1 MWCAFQVRTLCQNNA
16 LLLTHGVPLGYHMG
30 VPLVN
35 ANTLPLHK
43 NMKMNYI
50 VTVLVAG
57 CALLTTSCSTMV
69 NGNNVSPNK
78 VGYGAQAFP
87 ATVVAAKNVNIETTS
102 TAKNLG
108 TGVGAVLGAGAGQ
121 LLGGGSGRVVSALG
135 FGAAGA
141 LAGRYL
147 TDSMGNTQGQ
157 TLTVK
162 IDGSNQLY
170 SVTQPVAE
178 QVGYIP
184 VGAHGMYY
192 HGTNNCRFEPD
203 GTY

>member
-1 MWCAFQVRTLCQNNA
+1 
-16 LLLTHGVPLGYHMG
+16 
-30 VPLVN
+30 
-35 ANTLPLHK
+35 
-43 NMKMNYI
+43 MKYI
-50 VTVLVAG
+50 VTALVAG
-57 CALLTTSCSTMV
+57 VALLTTSCSTMV
-69 NGNNVSPNK
+69 DGNNVSPNK

-87 ATVVAAKNVNIETTS
+87 ATVVAAKSVNIETTS

-121 LLGGGSGRVVSALG
+121 LLGGGSGRIVSALG

-157 TLTVK
+157 TLTVQ
-162 IDGSNQLY
+162 IDGTSQLY
-170 SVTQPVAE
+170 TVTQPVTK
-178 QVGYIP
+178 QWGSIP

-192 HGTNNCRFEPD
+192 HGTNNSRFEPD
-203 GTY
+203 GM

>member
-1 MWCAFQVRTLCQNNA
+1 MKKKYILAA
-16 LLLTHGVPLGYHMG
+16 L
-30 VPLVN
+30 
-35 ANTLPLHK
+35 
-43 NMKMNYI
+43 
-50 VTVLVAG
+50 VTG
-57 CALLTTSCSTMV
+57 CAVLTTSCTTMV
-69 NGNNVSPNK
+69 NGNNVAANK

-87 ATVVAAKNVNIETTS
+87 ARVVAAKNVTIETTS

-121 LLGGGSGRVVSALG
+121 MLGGGTGRVVSAAG
-135 FGAAGA
+135 FGVLGA

-147 TDSMGNTQGQ
+147 TDAAGNTQGQ
-157 TLTVK
+157 SITVK
-162 IDGSNQLY
+162 IDGTNQLY
-170 SVTQPVAE
+170 SVVQPVSE

-184 VGAHGMYY
+184 VGTHGMYY

>member
-1 MWCAFQVRTLCQNNA
+1 
-16 LLLTHGVPLGYHMG
+16 
-30 VPLVN
+30 
-35 ANTLPLHK
+35 
-43 NMKMNYI
+43 MKKNYI
-50 VTVLVAG
+50 VTAFVAA

-69 NGNNVSPNK
+69 DGNSVSPNK

-121 LLGGGSGRVVSALG
+121 LLGGGSGRVVSTLG

-147 TDSMGNTQGQ
+147 TDSMGNTKGQ
-157 TLTVK
+157 TLTVQ
-162 IDGSNQLY
+162 IQGSNQLY
-170 SVTQPVAE
+170 SVTQPVSK
-178 QVGYIP
+178 QYGYIP
-184 VGAHGMYY
+184 VGAQGMYY
-192 HGTNNCRFEPD
+192 HGTNDSRFEPY
-203 GTY
+203 GM

>member
-1 MWCAFQVRTLCQNNA
+1 
-16 LLLTHGVPLGYHMG
+16 
-30 VPLVN
+30 
-35 ANTLPLHK
+35 
-43 NMKMNYI
+43 MKMNYI

-102 TAKNLG
+102 TAKNIG

>member
-1 MWCAFQVRTLCQNNA
+1 
-16 LLLTHGVPLGYHMG
+16 
-30 VPLVN
+30 
-35 ANTLPLHK
+35 
-43 NMKMNYI
+43 MKYI
-50 VTVLVAG
+50 VTALVAG
-57 CALLTTSCSTMV
+57 VTLLTTSCSTMV
-69 NGNNVSPNK
+69 DGNNVSPNK

-87 ATVVAAKNVNIETTS
+87 ATVVAAKSVNIETTS

-121 LLGGGSGRVVSALG
+121 LLGGGSGRIVSALG

-157 TLTVK
+157 TLTVQ
-162 IDGSNQLY
+162 IDGTSQLY
-170 SVTQPVAE
+170 TVTQPVTK
-178 QVGYIP
+178 QWGSIP

-192 HGTNNCRFEPD
+192 HGTNNSRFEPD
-203 GTY
+203 GM

>member
-1 MWCAFQVRTLCQNNA
+1 MNKKYM
-16 LLLTHGVPLGYHMG
+16 LT
-30 VPLVN
+30 
-35 ANTLPLHK
+35 A
-43 NMKMNYI
+43 
-50 VTVLVAG
+50 LVAG
-57 CALLTTSCSTMV
+57 CAMLTSSCSTMV
-69 NGNNVSPNK
+69 NGNNVSANK

-147 TDSMGNTQGQ
+147 TDSMGNTKGQ
-157 TLTVK
+157 TLTV
-162 IDGSNQLY
+162 
-170 SVTQPVAE
+170 
-178 QVGYIP
+178 
-184 VGAHGMYY
+184 
-192 HGTNNCRFEPD
+192 
-203 GTY
+203 